1 MFAMSRSS
9 RHTRLARAALWAAGL
24 IATSRDTRAADP
36 FGTTAS
42 LGAPAQEQLNLAD
55 CPYRV
60 PSMPLRLTVALERS
74 ICVSPKTR
82 GAWVS
87 LRTAA
92 AALGQSESLYLP
104 TLSATGQYAREHAAT
119 AVGDSA
125 DLNSSFNNTVT
136 QGTISLQWLLLDF
149 GSRAAEVQSSRY
161 LLAAAQATQEVT
173 LQELIAAVARDFYAT
188 VSASARVRSTR
199 EVEDHARQTLD
210 VAAARVQSGV
220 SPITDRLQARTS
232 LAQAVYERSHA
243 EHDLHTALGVLA
255 IDMDL
260 STEAIAVVD
269 DLALREESLEQDG
282 ESVRGLIDNAVALNP
297 NVRAAQDQ
305 WHAAVANTQN
315 TKRAGL
321 PSILATGQM
330 SYNDQPVSAS
340 LGQIEHPAITRDRY
354 IGLQVKVPL
363 FEGFSRTYQIE
374 QAERQEQAQAENLRD
389 TKQRVSSTVWADYQ
403 TLLTAADNIRN
414 TKLVSDAAREALA
427 AMSDRYRLG
436 VAGMVEMLN
445 AQSQW
450 VLAEQQRVQALV
462 DWHNARVQ
470 LSLAI
475 GTLSSHTIEP
485 TH

>member
-1 MFAMSRSS
+1 MSRSS
-9 RHTRLARAALWAAGL
+9 KFKRLAAAGLWAAGL
-24 IATSRDTRAADP
+24 IATSKDTLGADP
-36 FGTTAS
+36 FGIAS
-42 LGAPAQEQLNLAD
+42 SLHAPAEEQMSLAD
-55 CPYRV
+55 CPDRV
-60 PSMPLRLTVALERS
+60 PSMPLGLTVALERS

-82 GAWVS
+82 GAWAS
-87 LRTAA
+87 LRAA
-92 AALGQSESLYLP
+92 AATLGQSESLYLP
-104 TLSATGQYAREHAAT
+104 TLSATGQYAREHTAT
-119 AVGDSA
+119 TVRDSA
-125 DLNSSFNNTVT
+125 ELNSSFNDTVT

-149 GSRAAEVQSSRY
+149 GSRAAAVQNSRY

-173 LQELIAAVARDFYAT
+173 LQELIAAVARDFYAA

-255 IDMDL
+255 IDMDI
-260 STEAIAVVD
+260 STEAISLVD
-269 DLALREESLEQDG
+269 DAGPGDESLEQDS
-282 ESVRGLIDNAVALNP
+282 ESVRELIDSAVALNP
-297 NVRAAQDQ
+297 NVRVAEDQ

-354 IGLQVKVPL
+354 IGLQVKIPL
-363 FEGFSRTYQIE
+363 FEGFSRTYQID

-389 TKQRVSSTVWADYQ
+389 TRQRISSTVWADYQ
-403 TLLTAADNIRN
+403 TLLTAADNIHN

-445 AQSQW
+445 AESQW
-450 VLAEQQRVQALV
+450 VRAEQQRVQSLV

-475 GTLSSHTIEP
+475 GTLSSHVTETP
-485 TH
+485 H